1 MRNPATRVQFVTRFV
16 PALLFGLLL
25 TACGSSNADPTS
37 TVQPAAPS
45 ATIAEQ
51 AAPTPTRSEEPTVTI
66 PDDPDLYPQ
75 PVMLAIDAAANE
87 SGVPEE
93 DVRVLSY
100 TEREWPS
107 TALGC
112 PQPGFSYAQVVTPG
126 FHVQLLADG
135 TTYEYHTNLTT
146 SVILCSAS

>member
-1 MRNPATRVQFVTRFV
+1 M
-16 PALLFGLLL
+16 
-25 TACGSSNADPTS
+25 
-37 TVQPAAPS
+37 
-45 ATIAEQ
+45 
-51 AAPTPTRSEEPTVTI
+51 TI

-75 PVMLAIDAAANE
+75 PVMLAVSAAASE
-87 SGVPEE
+87 SGLPEE

-126 FHVQLLADG
+126 FHVQLLAG
-135 TTYEYHTNLTT
+135 ETTYEYHTNLTT
-146 SVILCSAS
+146 SVILCSTF